1 MIPSVDPARFDAAS
15 ARFVAFFQE
24 LGRTFVEREELLTQI
39 ALALLSREHVLM
51 TGPPGTAKSGVAS
64 AVLRRVVDET
74 SGAPSIFARQFTE
87 STVQTDLVGP
97 INFKTLMET
106 GRTEHFTDEGMLG
119 AVHAFLDEVFDGRD
133 MLLRSTLNV
142 LQERELK
149 QGTKTTRGQIEC
161 ALMTTNRYLAEV
173 LESSRETLL
182 AFVDRIAFVA
192 FVPKGFASTAN
203 LANVLKRQVGAGGP
217 LTAELTIQDLDTL
230 QAVVDQIVVPD
241 EVLEGLAKLLG
252 ILDEELSAAE
262 RGDPDFLP
270 TRYLSTRTAVRL
282 GKILRAICVFDRLFF
297 RKDRA
302 LEVEGNDLRALST
315 SLVLAGP
322 QPESLAA
329 ILAKETDARERRQLS
344 IVRTE
349 RDVFQR
355 AISKVLPLTV
365 PKKKASKE
373 AARTAASVAEPT
385 KLETRKLVEATKA
398 LAEVTAENPERA
410 RRLLHGAVVEL
421 TERALRAN
429 VKSSAL
435 DEASSE
441 SVVETLSELAEQI
454 EQSSATGRATARWLR
469 GRAVNLVARTLDLG
483 GAALGA
489 TLDDLR
495 SPPAGV
501 RAAVAIVDKRLARAE
516 RLDELSKRL
525 LARGAD
531 APPDL
536 DALVARALE
545 RTQGDVAAILDLG
558 FQRDVAAALEANQ
571 GNELEA
577 LLIALAEPL
586 DLLDGQAQRLT
597 RLGLPAPTL
606 KASVVSP
613 RIVPL
618 VDATFARLK
627 ANDRVKLVAQVD
639 KLLALLEARGLRDVL
654 QGRDL
659 VALVARALVRTA
671 ETSPAP
677 GVGGL
682 SRAQYQK
689 LRKEDQRVPGAFTLL
704 DVALRLH
711 TPNPTDDPKANA
723 AALAALVREL
733 PETAAREVAAIDL
746 ARLERSIGYLER
758 WGAELFALRGKAEER
773 IHAYASAG
781 YFHVLTDDQALLR
794 LALEIEIVG
803 DVFPFVRPELD
814 AKLGRVRA
822 LESAATTAL
831 REVLAERA
839 GDAWAGILGK
849 KR

>member
-1 MIPSVDPARFDAAS
+1 MISPVPSARFDAAG

-51 TGPPGTAKSGVAS
+51 TGPPGTAKSGIAS
-64 AVLRRVVDET
+64 AVLRRVVDEA

-173 LESSRETLL
+173 LEGSRETLL

-203 LANVLKRQVGAGGP
+203 LANVLKRQVGTSGVLG
-217 LTAELTIQDLDTL
+217 AELTIQDLDAL
-230 QAVVDQIVVPD
+230 QAVVDQIAVPD
-241 EVLEGLAKLLG
+241 EVLDGLAKLIG
-252 ILDEELSAAE
+252 ILDEELAAAE

-282 GKILRAICVFDRLFF
+282 GKILRAACVFDRLFF

-315 SLVLAGP
+315 SLILAGP
-322 QPESLAA
+322 QPDALAS
-329 ILAKETDARERRQLS
+329 IFAKETDARERRQLA

-349 RDVFQR
+349 REVFQR
-355 AISKVLPLTV
+355 AISKVLPLQV

-373 AARTAASVAEPT
+373 AKKVASVTDPA
-385 KLETRKLVEATKA
+385 KLETRKLVEVTRA
-398 LAEVTAENPERA
+398 LAEVTSESPERTQQ
-410 RRLLHGAVVEL
+410 LLDGAVREL
-421 TERALRAN
+421 MDRALRAN
-429 VKSSAL
+429 ARSSSL
-435 DEASSE
+435 DDTSAEN
-441 SVVETLSELAEQI
+441 VIDVLARLADEI
-454 EQSSATGRATARWLR
+454 EPSSATGRVTARWLR
-469 GRAVNLVARTLDLG
+469 GRAAQLVTRTLELG
-483 GAALGA
+483 GATLGA

-495 SPPAGV
+495 TPPAGV
-501 RAAVAIVDKRLARAE
+501 TAALVIVDKRLE
-516 RLDELSKRL
+516 RTEKLKAALDRL
-525 LARGAD
+525 IARGAD
-531 APPDL
+531 VPADL
-536 DALVARALE
+536 AAVTARLLE
-545 RTQGDVAAILDLG
+545 RTQADVAAILDLG
-558 FQRDVAAALEANQ
+558 FQRDVANALGANT

-577 LLIALAEPL
+577 LLVALAKPIDVLE
-586 DLLDGQAQRLT
+586 GQAQRLA
-597 RLGLPAPTL
+597 RLGLREPKL
-606 KASVVSP
+606 KSLVVSP

-618 VDATFARLK
+618 VEATFARVK
-627 ANDRVKLVAQVD
+627 ASDRVKLVAQVD

-654 QGRDL
+654 QGSDL
-659 VALVARALVRTA
+659 IALVARVIVRTA
-671 ETSPAP
+671 EASPAP
-677 GVGGL
+677 ATTPL
-682 SRAQYQK
+682 EHAQYRK

-711 TPNPTDDPKANA
+711 TATPSDDPKTNA
-723 AALAALVREL
+723 IALALVVQKLPEEAARAVAAL
-733 PETAAREVAAIDL
+733 DL
-746 ARLERSIGYLER
+746 ARLERSIAFLER
-758 WGAELFALRGKAEER
+758 WGAELFALRGTAEER
-773 IHAYASAG
+773 IHAFASAG
-781 YFHVLTDDQALLR
+781 YFHVLTDEQALLR

-803 DVFPFVRPELD
+803 EVFPFVRPELE
-814 AKLGRVRA
+814 AKLARVRTLEATATANLRDA
-822 LESAATTAL
+822 LGARATEAWST
-831 REVLAERA
+831 VLE
-839 GDAWAGILGK
+839 